1 LAVERKFLKGLEMN
15 VDGFIKLGR
24 LVLHE
29 ICHHEESNG
38 SHTHDE
44 YFYREFHDNLE
55 STLPEF
61 VTYCV
66 NNLPKTLEMH
76 GRRETKKML
85 RAKDRLETVELAAKA
100 SHILAASAS

>member
-1 LAVERKFLKGLEMN
+1 MN

-44 YFYREFHDNLE
+44 YFYREFHDNLRK
-55 STLPEF
+55 TLPEF

-66 NNLPKTLEMH
+66 NNLPKALEMH

-85 RAKDRLETVELAAKA
+85 RAKDRLEKVGKAAEKG
-100 SHILAASAS
+100 SNILAASTS